1 MPLLMAFHGISYVA
15 TASPSFLEDY
25 LEKLMKAK
33 AVKEGMA
40 YIHVLSPCPT
50 GWRSPMERMVELSK
64 LAVET
69 NYFPLWEAEQ
79 GKFRFTY
86 IPKRPKPVKEF
97 VRLMGRFSHL
107 TEQELETLQE
117 MADDRFN
124 QIQLQCNATRVKEE

>member
-33 AVKEGMA
+33 AIKEGMA

-50 GWRSPMERMVELSK
+50 GWRSPMESMVELGK

-79 GKFRFTY
+79 GNFRFTY

-97 VRLMGRFSHL
+97 ARLMGRFSHL
-107 TEQELETLQE
+107 TEQELEVLQG

-124 QIQLQCNATRVKEE
+124 QIQLQCTRVKEE